1 MMKKTIKVSTL
12 LILLLL
18 APFSILYAVTA
29 NELLE
34 VHKATTTEMNNIN
47 APQAGSLVYN
57 TTENTLFF
65 YTGTVWK
72 QLRSN
77 GGETILNAGSGMV
90 VTGNGTSSVPYT
102 IGVN

>member
-1 MMKKTIKVSTL
+1 MKNIMKK
-12 LILLLL
+12 L
-18 APFSILYAVTA
+18 AFLVAVQVSILHAITA
-29 NELLE
+29 SELLE

-47 APQAGSLVYN
+47 TPQAGSLIYN

-65 YTGTVWK
+65 YTGSTWK
-72 QLRSN
+72 RLRSS
-77 GGETILNAGSGMV
+77 GTETILNAGSGMV

>member
-1 MMKKTIKVSTL
+1 MKNTIKKLTF
-12 LILLLL
+12 LLLL
-18 APFSILYAVTA
+18 LSTPFSTLYAVTA
-29 NELLE
+29 DELLE
-34 VHKATTTEMNNIN
+34 VHKVTTTEMNNIN
-47 APQAGSLVYN
+47 TPQAGSLVYN

-72 QLRSN
+72 RLRST

-90 VTGNGTSSVPYT
+90 VSGNGTNASPYS

>member
-1 MMKKTIKVSTL
+1 MKKIIKNL
-12 LILLLL
+12 LIILL
-18 APFSILYAVTA
+18 SIPSITFAVTTD
-29 NELLE
+29 ELLE
-34 VHKATTTEMNNIN
+34 VHKTTTTEMNNIN

-72 QLRSN
+72 KLRSS

>member
-1 MMKKTIKVSTL
+1 MKF

-18 APFSILYAVTA
+18 LATSSTLHAVTA
-29 NELLE
+29 DELLE
-34 VHKATTTEMNNIN
+34 VHKVTTTEMNNIN

-72 QLRSN
+72 QLRST

-90 VTGNGTSSVPYT
+90 VSGNGSSASPYS